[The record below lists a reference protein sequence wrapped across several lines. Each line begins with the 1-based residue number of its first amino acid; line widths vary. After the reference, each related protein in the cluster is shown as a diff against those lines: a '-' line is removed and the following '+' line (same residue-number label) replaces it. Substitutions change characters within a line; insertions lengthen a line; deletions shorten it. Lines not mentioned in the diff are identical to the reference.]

1 MWTGAAVSRGLGVWP
16 RRLLAALE
24 ERPTVSLV
32 DVLPRPYARSQY
44 VALHRAAWS
53 LRGKGK
59 VDIHHSQR
67 KGHMWVCRP
76 QSD

>member
-1 MWTGAAVSRGLGVWP
+1 MSRGLGVWR

-44 VALHRAAWS
+44 VALRA
-53 LRGKGK
+53 
-59 VDIHHSQR
+59 
-67 KGHMWVCRP
+67 
-76 QSD
+76 

>member
-1 MWTGAAVSRGLGVWP
+1 MRPGAAMSRDLGVWQH
-16 RRLLAALE
+16 RLLAALE

-32 DVLPRPYARSQY
+32 DVLPYALSQY

-59 VDIHHSQR
+59 VDIYHSQR

-76 QSD
+76 RSD